1 MTHLEFSVVVGDLLR
16 AESADVGGLVDDVSV
31 GEPRLESRLVHLVLR
46 LDVPPKLE
54 GAMENA

>member
-1 MTHLEFSVVVGDLLR
+1 MTHLEFSIVVGDLLR
-16 AESADVGGLVDDVSV
+16 AKFAGVSGLVDDVSV
-31 GEPRLESRLVHLVLR
+31 GEPRLEGRLVHLVLR